1 MNSLA
6 VSSALLACS
15 LLSLPPLAQSQALT
29 EAVTLSSKPPVATP
43 PNPLARI
50 TKPSVTPASP
60 ARPTQH
66 RAATS
71 SPHHASSTAR
81 AASTTTT
88 PAQQPLGF
96 SIVGAAP
103 PPPPRKPP
111 TPDTAPAPVQPH
123 P

>member
-71 SPHHASSTAR
+71 PHHASSTAPAR
-81 AASTTTT
+81 SGSAT

-103 PPPPRKPP
+103 APPPRKPP
-111 TPDTAPAPVQPH
+111 TPDTAPAPAQPH
-123 P
+123 